1 MADRVNLYKQ
11 DGVDVPLGD
20 RFSSF
25 AGELCQQTYGNNPNI
40 IVRNLSNGLFRGPR
54 FFFPVGTPPGTG
66 FHLAPDGIG
75 TKHIVTDAAL
85 RHRDSAR
92 DWVAMTAGDN
102 TRYGGKTA
110 LLVNNLDVQSLGAD
124 EHSGTFQAACELML
138 GLKQVADECG
148 YVMYGGETAELAPCV
163 ASSNPQALLR
173 YIWSGVAFAFFN
185 PANVITG
192 ANVRVGQK
200 IVALKEKGFRSNGG
214 GSVRKALEMRFG
226 DNWYVEP
233 EAQPYI
239 QLAAAP
245 SILYDEFLTHM
256 NGWSSAGLT
265 PIVRASLIVHLT
277 GGSFRGKFF
286 EDFLVRHGFS
296 ATLYDLF
303 EPPEILRLCGEWRGF
318 DSEGFYETFHGG
330 QGGIVVMDTEDVGEF
345 IRTAAELY
353 GIEAKECGEITNATD
368 SKPQLTIESKFGARE
383 TIIIGG
389 K

>member
-20 RFSSF
+20 RFSSI
-25 AGELCQQTYGNNPNI
+25 AGQLCQQTYENNPNI
-40 IVRNLSNGLFRGPR
+40 IVRNLSDGLFRGPR
-54 FFFPVGTPPGTG
+54 FFLPVGMPPGTG

-75 TKHIVTDAAL
+75 TKHIITDAAF

-102 TRYGGKTA
+102 TRYGGKTV
-110 LLVNNLDVQSLGAD
+110 LLVNNLDVQSLGRD
-124 EHSGTFQAACELML
+124 ENSDAFNAACELMR
-138 GLKQVADECG
+138 GLKVVADECG
-148 YVMYGGETAELAPCV
+148 YVMYGGETAELPPCV
-163 ASSNPQALLR
+163 SSSNQYATLL

-192 ANVRVGQK
+192 AGVRVGQK
-200 IVALKEKGFRSNGG
+200 IVALKEVGFRSNGG
-214 GSVRKALEMRFG
+214 SSARKAFDMRFG
-226 DNWYVEP
+226 QNWYVES

-245 SILYDEFLTHM
+245 SVLYDQFLTHM
-256 NGWSSAGLT
+256 NGWSTESLT

-277 GGSFRGKFF
+277 GGSFKGKFF

-296 ATLYDLF
+296 ARLYDLF

-330 QGGIVVMDTEDVGEF
+330 QGVIVVMDAEDVGEF
-345 IRTAAELY
+345 IRTASELY
-353 GIEAKECGEITNATD
+353 GIDAKECGEITNATD
-368 SKPQLTIESKFGARE
+368 GKPQLVIESKFGKRE
-383 TIIIGG
+383 TVIIGG